1 MFPYVKSLAGLII
14 FFGNKIFG
22 RAFHLPGH
30 TNFNNIWNLL
40 QMKTLKFQTNMDC
53 SLELQEKMEEE
64 SNDTEN
70 RVLHDISSSSETNQL
85 TR

>member
-1 MFPYVKSLAGLII
+1 MFAYVKSLAGLIM
-14 FFGNKIFG
+14 FLVVKIFG
-22 RAFHLPGH
+22 CAFNLPGH

-40 QMKTLKFQTNMDC
+40 QMKTRKFQTNTDC

-64 SNDTEN
+64 SNHTEN
-70 RVLHDISSSSETNQL
+70 QLLHDISSGETNQL

>member
-1 MFPYVKSLAGLII
+1 
-14 FFGNKIFG
+14 
-22 RAFHLPGH
+22 
-30 TNFNNIWNLL
+30 
-40 QMKTLKFQTNMDC
+40 MKTRKFQTNTDC

-70 RVLHDISSSSETNQL
+70 RVLHDISSSETNQL